1 MKLPADMQGFLRN
14 GVNKEMLLN
23 LIDVALKEGKKKIGD
38 KVIYFWNSNHYLKIT
53 QHEAFI
59 VTEKSSYHEEANTNL
74 VALVETANIANGKTV
89 MIISPS
95 GDIDIIMLFTLHEF
109 DEITILIDNGVGKS
123 RKIIDMSTS
132 LYANKKRKALA
143 AVHTFSGN
151 DYVSSFFQ
159 KGEKVMWK
167 RWWLC

>member
-59 VTEKSSYHEEANTNL
+59 VTEKSSYHEEASTNL

-95 GDIDIIMLFTLHEF
+95 GDIDTIVLFTFHEF

-132 LYANKKRKALA
+132 LYANKNARL
-143 AVHTFSGN
+143 
-151 DYVSSFFQ
+151 
-159 KGEKVMWK
+159 
-167 RWWLC
+167 